1 MNKSPTHM
9 NNLNTLHLQP
19 AKIGGPPVPRV
30 PNEYSGEPL
39 TQEIVDQIIAG
50 RPFKVGFGTMTSIHR
65 SPRGND
71 CWYCEHQPDKEYL
84 FHEQNDNKVYPS
96 VISPYDNTRFK
107 CEWYLDTSN
116 MTLVVLA
123 THLFGN
129 RLEVYET
136 NEFGI
141 FLKNAPNYPEEFHD
155 GFHDISPPP
164 EMEMTLM
171 GSTSPNYVD

>member
-9 NNLNTLHLQP
+9 SDLNTLNLQP

-30 PNEYSGEPL
+30 PDEYSGEPL
-39 TQEIVDQIIAG
+39 TQEIINEIRTG
-50 RPFKVGFGTMTSIHR
+50 RPFKVGFGIQSAIHR

-71 CWYCEHQPDKEYL
+71 CWYCEHQFNVEYI
-84 FHEQNDNKVYPS
+84 FHEQNGDKLHPS
-96 VISPYDNTRFK
+96 VEWTETIRRK

-123 THLFGN
+123 THIYGDK
-129 RLEVYET
+129 LEVYPT

-141 FLKNAPNYPEEFHD
+141 FLKDAPNYPKDGVHD
-155 GFHDISPPP
+155 GFNDISPPQ
-164 EMEMTLM
+164 EMTLM
-171 GSTSPNYVD
+171 GSTSPDYVD

>member
-19 AKIGGPPVPRV
+19 TKIGLPSLERPLSK
-30 PNEYSGEPL
+30 YSGEPL
-39 TQEIVDQIIAG
+39 TQEIVDQIITG
-50 RPFKVGFGTMTSIHR
+50 RPFKVGCGTVSSIHR

-71 CWYCEHQPDKEYL
+71 CWYCEHQHDKEYL
-84 FHEQNDNKVYPS
+84 FNSQDGNKLYPS
-96 VISPYDNTRFK
+96 VISPYNNTRVK

-129 RLEVYET
+129 KLEVYQT

-141 FLKNAPNYPEEFHD
+141 FLKDAPNYDLQDD
-155 GFHDISPPP
+155 GFNDTSSAQ
-164 EMEMTLM
+164 EMSLM
-171 GSTSPNYVD
+171 GSTSPDYVD

>member
-1 MNKSPTHM
+1 MSD
-9 NNLNTLHLQP
+9 LNTLNLQP

-50 RPFKVGFGTMTSIHR
+50 RPFKVGFGIQSAIHR

-71 CWYCEHQPDKEYL
+71 CWYCEHQFNVEYI
-84 FHEQNDNKVYPS
+84 FHEQNGDKLHPS
-96 VISPYDNTRFK
+96 VEWTETIRRK

-123 THLFGN
+123 THVYGDK
-129 RLEVYET
+129 LEVYPT

-141 FLKNAPNYPEEFHD
+141 FLKDAPNYPKDGVHD
-155 GFHDISPPP
+155 GFNDISPP
-164 EMEMTLM
+164 
-171 GSTSPNYVD
+171 